1 MNVKQMMT
9 NQVSTCT
16 RNTPL
21 SAIAT
26 AMWNNDCGS
35 VPVVDENHR
44 PIAMVTDRDIAIGAA
59 LQQRPLWELT
69 PNDLSENQLLHKC
82 HLDDDVQTALD
93 IMRENGVRRLPV
105 VNDQG
110 TLAGIVSSGD
120 IIATANSAE
129 NAELPFY
136 RTEGMLKAAAGQ
148 SPSTPL
154 MG

>member
-9 NQVSTCT
+9 SQVSTCT

-26 AMWNNDCGS
+26 AMWNNDCGV
-35 VPVVDENHR
+35 VPVVDEAHR

-69 PNDLSENQLLHKC
+69 PNDIANSQLLHKC
-82 HLDDDVQTALD
+82 HLEDDVQRALD

-105 VNDQG
+105 INDQG

-136 RTEGMLKAAAGQ
+136 RTEGMLKAVAGNHT
-148 SPSTPL
+148 SAPL
-154 MG
+154 QG

>member
-9 NQVSTCT
+9 NQVSTYN

-26 AMWNNDCGS
+26 VMWNNDCGS
-35 VPVVDENHR
+35 VPVVDQNNR

-69 PNDLSENQLLHKC
+69 PNDITDNQLLHKC
-82 HLDDDVQTALD
+82 HLNDDVQTALD

-136 RTEGMLKAAAGQ
+136 RTEGMLKAVAGQ
-148 SPSTPL
+148 SPSIPL

>member
-9 NQVSTCT
+9 NQVSTCN

-26 AMWNNDCGS
+26 AMWHNDCGS
-35 VPVVDENHR
+35 IPVVDENHC
-44 PIAMVTDRDIAIGAA
+44 PVAMVTDRDIAIGAA

-69 PNDLSENQLLHKC
+69 PNDIADNQLLHKC
-82 HLDDDVQTALD
+82 HLNDDVQTALD

-110 TLAGIVSSGD
+110 TLTGIVSAGD
-120 IIATANSAE
+120 VIAAANSAE
-129 NAELPFY
+129 NSELPFY
-136 RTEGMLKAAAGQ
+136 RTESMLKAVAGH
-148 SPSTPL
+148 SHSLPL
-154 MG
+154 MS

>member
-1 MNVKQMMT
+1 MNVKQLMT
-9 NQVSTCT
+9 NQVSTCN

-26 AMWNNDCGS
+26 VMWNDDCGS
-35 VPVVDENHR
+35 VPVVDQNNR

-69 PNDLSENQLLHKC
+69 PNDITDNQLLHKC
-82 HLDDDVQTALD
+82 HLNDDVQTALD

-136 RTEGMLKAAAGQ
+136 RTEGMLKAVAGQ
-148 SPSTPL
+148 SPSIPL